1 MCPGGGGGGGARK
14 STFLTAFSGDFGPL
28 GGVTHFPG
36 SRQAYME
43 CFEGG
48 RGVFS
53 GVPPG
58 GHLQYST
65 SQTQNP
71 ENRDFSPTTYREPGK
86 SSRAGPGRAGW
97 SREIPTL
104 PRTGP
109 AAGLAWAGLAWAGL
123 GRAGPAGQIL
133 RKVHPRPRAGKIKKN
148 IFQIFKKSENPKKI
162 FFVQKNHFFKNPRK
176 NYFSDFLRSGFHFLG
191 FRAPGRPAPSTLL
204 RPNRFCP

>member
-1 MCPGGGGGGGARK
+1 MADSSVHRGGGGEGEWK
-14 STFLTAFSGDFGPL
+14 SMFLTAFSGDFGPL

-58 GHLQYST
+58 GHLEYST

-123 GRAGPAGQIL
+123 AWAGLGRAGRPHCQKSASPAPG
-133 RKVHPRPRAGKIKKN
+133 RKNEKN
-148 IFQIFKKSENPKKI
+148 ILPDFQKSKNPNKI
-162 FFVQKNHFFKNPRK
+162 FFVQ
-176 NYFSDFLRSGFHFLG
+176 
-191 FRAPGRPAPSTLL
+191 
-204 RPNRFCP
+204 